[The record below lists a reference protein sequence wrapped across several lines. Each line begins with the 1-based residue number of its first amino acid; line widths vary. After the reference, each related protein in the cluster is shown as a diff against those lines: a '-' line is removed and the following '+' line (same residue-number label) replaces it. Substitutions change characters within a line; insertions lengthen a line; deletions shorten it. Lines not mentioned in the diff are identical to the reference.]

1 MMIAMMIIIKVSK
14 TENICGRR
22 PLPPIISHSFPLSNC
37 ALSSIGSRKV
47 PVEVE
52 VGVLLLSHRKIP
64 LQLCSQQR
72 IGVKPITNGGKSYF
86 SSQQVCKMLCF
97 IVIWRYLDSLGG
109 DIKKLKSGNSSTS
122 TQIASLVDFPKR
134 FCIRVDTTDHLI
146 TVNIIFII
154 TIIVII
160 IVLIIIMNIK
170 IIIIIVNWIISG
182 TVEEITMSRVPCSQ
196 SSVIRHNSS
205 RDSGA
210 RVVEYIWLIII
221 FTPFH
226 CHISLYT
233 QVLWLYWCV
242 LAQHSLVLN
251 GYWWLHAV
259 TYWSSVFGYFVS
271 FPHCASSNITAHT
284 EYVYDAP
291 SVS

>member
-1 MMIAMMIIIKVSK
+1 MSQILMMIAMMIIIKVSK

-22 PLPPIISHSFPLSNC
+22 PLPPIISHSFPLSNS
-37 ALSSIGSRKV
+37 ALSSIGSRSRKL

-52 VGVLLLSHRKIP
+52 VLLPSHRKIP

-86 SSQQVCKMLCF
+86 SSDQVCKMLCF

-109 DIKKLKSGNSSTS
+109 DIKKLKSGNSSTT

-134 FCIRVDTTDHLI
+134 FCLRVDTTDHLI

-196 SSVIRHNSS
+196 SSVIQHNSS

-210 RVVEYIWLIII
+210 RVVEY
-221 FTPFH
+221 
-226 CHISLYT
+226 
-233 QVLWLYWCV
+233 V
-242 LAQHSLVLN
+242 
-251 GYWWLHAV
+251 
-259 TYWSSVFGYFVS
+259 
-271 FPHCASSNITAHT
+271 
-284 EYVYDAP
+284 
-291 SVS
+291 

>member
-37 ALSSIGSRKV
+37 ALSSIGSRKL

-52 VGVLLLSHRKIP
+52 VEVEVEVLLLSHRKIP

-72 IGVKPITNGGKSYF
+72 IGVKPITNSGKSYF
-86 SSQQVCKMLCF
+86 SSHQVCKMLCF

-109 DIKKLKSGNSSTS
+109 DIKKLKSENSSTT
-122 TQIASLVDFPKR
+122 TQIASLVDFPKL
-134 FCIRVDTTDHLI
+134 FCLRVDTTDHLI

-154 TIIVII
+154 I
-160 IVLIIIMNIK
+160 IVLIIIMNNK

-210 RVVEYIWLIII
+210 RVVEYI
-221 FTPFH
+221 
-226 CHISLYT
+226 
-233 QVLWLYWCV
+233 
-242 LAQHSLVLN
+242 
-251 GYWWLHAV
+251 
-259 TYWSSVFGYFVS
+259 
-271 FPHCASSNITAHT
+271 
-284 EYVYDAP
+284 
-291 SVS
+291 